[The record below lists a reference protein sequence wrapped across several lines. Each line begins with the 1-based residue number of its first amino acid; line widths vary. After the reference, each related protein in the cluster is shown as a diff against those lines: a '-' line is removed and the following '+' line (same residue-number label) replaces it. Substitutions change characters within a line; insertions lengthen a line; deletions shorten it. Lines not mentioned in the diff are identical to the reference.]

1 MEVPILRNL
10 ILVFLALAV
19 AVMAV
24 IVLPPSAPPDVQTR
38 DAHSLDMPAVVV
50 SFETAIVDL
59 PTITYNEVTL
69 INAIASQAQCVVD
82 SKPTRFRQP
91 DQPRLR
97 GLVAR
102 PYDDES
108 CLKTARHLLGKQLI
122 PLG

>member
-1 MEVPILRNL
+1 MQNL
-10 ILVFLALAV
+10 FLLLALAV
-19 AVMAV
+19 QMAVLAV
-24 IVLPPSAPPDVQTR
+24 IVLPPSAPPDVQIR

-59 PTITYNEVTL
+59 PTLAYNEVTL
-69 INAIASQAQCVVD
+69 INAIASQATQCVVD

-91 DQPRLR
+91 DQPSVR